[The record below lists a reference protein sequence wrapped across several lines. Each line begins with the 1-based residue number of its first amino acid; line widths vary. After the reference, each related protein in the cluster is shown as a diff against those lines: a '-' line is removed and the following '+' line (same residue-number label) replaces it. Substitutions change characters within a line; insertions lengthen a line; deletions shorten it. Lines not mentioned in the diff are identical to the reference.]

1 MNRLLVGRVLSIPNS
16 HHDER
21 NSGIV
26 MVSLELIGVITARR
40 IGQVKDARRD
50 LLVGSLAL
58 FFRFVAHVVLSPRA
72 TWLVQ
77 AGGAESPGLSHPAA
91 ASLLTSP
98 APPAHGAQKGGSG
111 AEQEP
116 EVVPV
121 PAPRLVV
128 EGELLPPTEDVHDED
143 DPGRKAVPEAPQQV
157 CPPHDV
163 YLLYNRR
170 SFTSSET
177 TRARTRSKTWDRP
190 LLPCHSRTS
199 STPDPPSIIWCSGQ
213 AGFS

>member
-1 MNRLLVGRVLSIPNS
+1 
-16 HHDER
+16 
-21 NSGIV
+21 
-26 MVSLELIGVITARR
+26 MVSLELIGIITARR

-50 LLVGSLAL
+50 LLVVGSLAL
-58 FFRFVAHVVLSPRA
+58 IFRFVAHAVISPRA

-77 AGGAESPGLSHPAA
+77 AGGTEAPGLSHPAA

-98 APPAHGAQKGGSG
+98 PSPAYSAQKGGSG

-128 EGELLPPTEDVHDED
+128 ERVLLPPTEDVHDED
-143 DPGRKAVPEAPQQV
+143 DPGRKSVPEAPQQV

-163 YLLYNRR
+163 YLLYDRR

-177 TRARTRSKTWDRP
+177 TRLAH
-190 LLPCHSRTS
+190 LPCHARTY
-199 STPDPPSIIWCSGQ
+199 STPDPPSII
-213 AGFS
+213 

>member
-98 APPAHGAQKGGSG
+98 APPAHGAQKGD
-111 AEQEP
+111 
-116 EVVPV
+116 
-121 PAPRLVV
+121 PAP
-128 EGELLPPTEDVHDED
+128 
-143 DPGRKAVPEAPQQV
+143 
-157 CPPHDV
+157 
-163 YLLYNRR
+163 
-170 SFTSSET
+170 
-177 TRARTRSKTWDRP
+177 SKNPKSYQFP
-190 LLPCHSRTS
+190 LLASL
-199 STPDPPSIIWCSGQ
+199 
-213 AGFS
+213 